1 MHLVPSTCVLLLTLA
16 SSILLSEGNKRCQ
29 LRILRKCISQYK
41 EHIKSEQPD
50 PSDQQLHCSRVQKV
64 SSCLAEHPLC
74 KGPSVNLFRLWVLRE
89 TKLEKRL
96 NICPD
101 VDSKDLENSVSN
113 TEEAQEHGV
122 EDGAVDAN
130 KAECARKIHL
140 KCSKLFLEA
149 LSENEKICS
158 DARVWFDCYKT
169 ENENGCNANIIDR
182 YAQFVGR
189 VKERLE
195 NYCRR
200 VEL

>member
-1 MHLVPSTCVLLLTLA
+1 MEHNLPEINKIHLISVLLL
-16 SSILLSEGNKRCQ
+16 
-29 LRILRKCISQYK
+29 
-41 EHIKSEQPD
+41 
-50 PSDQQLHCSRVQKV
+50 V
-64 SSCLAEHPLC
+64 S
-74 KGPSVNLFRLWVLRE
+74 
-89 TKLEKRL
+89 
-96 NICPD
+96 
-101 VDSKDLENSVSN
+101 
-113 TEEAQEHGV
+113 
-122 EDGAVDAN
+122 VDAN